1 LVPTLSP
8 QDHQPAVSASD
19 VATGVQYRYRSIR
32 TPRAQAILQVQH
44 QLVRACRKFL
54 DQAGFVEVLAP
65 IIGPVTDPGI
75 RGADAMTVSYY
86 GEAYVVMTSAILYK
100 QMAVASLPRI
110 YIVSPNI
117 RLEPPESC
125 QTGRHLAE
133 FYQIDLEVAHGS
145 CALAMDLGDALLY
158 ETVRSIRRAC
168 RAQLELLG
176 RSLRLPPHHL
186 PRLRYAEA
194 LRLLQAQGFELR
206 YGEEI
211 PWQAEQHLSRQF
223 DTPFWITDYPVGSR
237 GFYYLQDRERPDIL
251 RSMDLVLPE
260 GYGEVAS
267 GGEREHTVARVTQR
281 MIDTGEDPA
290 RYRWYLEMLQ
300 EGIPASAG
308 FGVGLERLTRYVCGV
323 PHIWECSPFP
333 KVPGIVNHR

>member
-1 LVPTLSP
+1 M
-8 QDHQPAVSASD
+8 A
-19 VATGVQYRYRSIR
+19 
-32 TPRAQAILQVQH
+32 
-44 QLVRACRKFL
+44 
-54 DQAGFVEVLAP
+54 
-65 IIGPVTDPGI
+65 
-75 RGADAMTVSYY
+75 VSYY

-100 QMAVASLPRI
+100 QMAVASFPRI
-110 YIVSPNI
+110 YIVSPNV

-145 CALAMDLGDALLY
+145 CARAMDLGDALLCAA
-158 ETVRSIRRAC
+158 VRSMRRLC
-168 RAQLELLG
+168 SAQLESLG
-176 RSLRLPPHHL
+176 RTLRQPPHRLPRIRYVEVL
-186 PRLRYAEA
+186 ELLRGEGFN
-194 LRLLQAQGFELR
+194 LRHGDEF
-206 YGEEI
+206 

-223 DTPFWITDYPVGSR
+223 ETPFWVTDYPVGSR
-237 GFYYLQDRERPDIL
+237 GFYYLQDPERPDTL
-251 RSMDLVLPE
+251 RSMDLLLPE

-281 MIDTGEDPA
+281 MIQTGEDPSK
-290 RYRWYLEMLQ
+290 YRWYLEMLQ

-333 KVPGIVNHR
+333 KVPGIATHC